1 LLQVLCQDLFPGMVV
16 ARSIMDSSDRVLLAR
31 GQVLT
36 EYYIRRIKE
45 INIPVVFVEDGMG
58 LEELQGPVSWETAQR
73 SARVLRKSYEA
84 CMRTGQLQIGDIS
97 SQVDQ
102 IIDELLDN
110 RSTMIGM
117 AGLKSHD
124 EYTYQHSVH
133 VCILSVMIGIGL
145 GYPRQR
151 VRELGVG
158 AMLHD
163 IGKILIPREILN
175 KAECLTAG
183 EWEVVQGHTW
193 EGFNLMRRSDQV
205 TLLSA
210 HVALQHHERLDGSGY
225 PRALLGESIHEY
237 AQITAAADIFD
248 ALVSDRPYRDAFS
261 NKEALEILNG
271 YRDTHIKGRLID
283 QLQTYIN
290 PYPLGTIVELS
301 NGDIAVVA
309 ECNDNDAERPA
320 VKPIFSAS
328 GQVCEKPI
336 INLGESGHINIV
348 RILDPQL
355 GRQVAAQYLRQKI
368 ETSTLEEKK

>member
-1 LLQVLCQDLFPGMVV
+1 MLQVLCQDLFPGMVV
-16 ARSIMDSSDRVLLAR
+16 ARSIMDASDRVLLAR

-45 INIPVVFVEDGMG
+45 IDIPVVFVEDGMG

-73 SARVLRKSYEA
+73 SARVLRQSYEA

-133 VCILSVMIGIGL
+133 VCVLSVMVGIGL
-145 GYPRQR
+145 GYPRQK
-151 VRELGVG
+151 VRDLGVG

-175 KAECLTAG
+175 KAECLTSK
-183 EWEVVQGHTW
+183 EWEIVQGHTW

-225 PRALLGESIHEY
+225 PRALLGEFIHEY
-237 AQITAAADIFD
+237 AQITAVADVFD
-248 ALVSDRPYRDAFS
+248 ALVSDRPYRYAYN

-271 YRDTHIKGRLID
+271 YRNTQIKGQLID
-283 QLQTYIN
+283 YLQTCIN
-290 PYPLGTIVELS
+290 PYPPGTIVELS
-301 NGDIAVVA
+301 NGDIAIVA
-309 ECNDNDAERPA
+309 GYNDNDTERPS

-328 GQVCEKPI
+328 GQAYDKHI
-336 INLGESGHINIV
+336 LNLEGSPHIHIV
-348 RILDPQL
+348 RILDPQQ
-355 GRQVAAQYLRQKI
+355 GRQVAAQYLRLKI
-368 ETSTLEEKK
+368 GTSTLDI